1 MEDDVEIDGHLVA
14 GTEEGKKHLISAE
27 NRLDTVEIE
36 VRMARMEL
44 EEAEKHAQDEKLDE
58 DIRLRWA
65 KRVDSLTFMLT
76 ELGRIKKRLEDEIKV
91 DGRVNP
97 GTTEETAEKINAAV
111 ALLGEEA
118 AASDY
123 GADLVVLYKEVGQN
137 IASFREAIGRY
148 KTHEMEVVNGVTVET
163 LAEEMRNCYPDMPV
177 FWRRSNAIGLL
188 RYLTVIRATGSNTLA
203 LKAANCPRRIV
214 SYMQA
219 SSPVFGAV
227 LSDALDE
234 STDSLEDEARRRAV
248 EGIDEPVFYQG
259 AVVGHVKK
267 YSDELLKMLLR
278 ANRQTKYVVNKS
290 VQQPLINVNNT
301 FSLEGVNIDGLRD
314 RLLSRIEGRVIDAE
328 VNEEFSKE
336 ERR

>member
-1 MEDDVEIDGHLVA
+1 MEDDVKIDGHLVA

-44 EEAEKHAQDEKLDE
+44 EEAEKHANDERLDGE
-58 DIRLRWA
+58 MRLRWA
-65 KRVDSLTFMLT
+65 KRVDSLGFMLM
-76 ELGRIKKRLEDEIKV
+76 ELGRIKKRLEEEIRV
-91 DGRVNP
+91 SGRNVNSD
-97 GTTEETAEKINAAV
+97 TTEEMAEKVNAAV

-118 AASDY
+118 AASDF

-137 IASFREAIGRY
+137 ITSFREAINRY
-148 KTHEMEVVNGVTVET
+148 KVHEMETVNGVTVET

-177 FWRRSNAIGLL
+177 FWRRSNAITLL
-188 RYLTVIRATGSNTLA
+188 KYLTIMRSTGSNTLA

-214 SYMQA
+214 TYMQA

-227 LSDALDE
+227 LNDSLDE

-248 EGIDEPVFYQG
+248 EGVDEPVFYQG

-278 ANRQTKYVVNKS
+278 ANRQTKYIVNKT

-301 FSLEGVNIDGLRD
+301 FNLEGVNIDGLRD
-314 RLLSRIEGRVIDAE
+314 RLASRIEGRVIDAE
-328 VNEEFSKE
+328 VNRQLDKA
-336 ERR
+336 

>member
-1 MEDDVEIDGHLVA
+1 MEDDVKIDGHLVA

-44 EEAEKHAQDEKLDE
+44 EEAEKHANDERVDGE
-58 DIRLRWA
+58 MRLRWA
-65 KRVDSLTFMLT
+65 KRVDSLGFMLT
-76 ELGRIKKRLEDEIKV
+76 ELGRIKKRLEEEIRV
-91 DGRVNP
+91 SGRNVNSD
-97 GTTEETAEKINAAV
+97 TTEEMAEKVNAAV

-118 AASDY
+118 AASDF

-137 IASFREAIGRY
+137 ITSFREAINRY
-148 KTHEMEVVNGVTVET
+148 KVHEMETVNGVTVET

-177 FWRRSNAIGLL
+177 FWRRSNAITLL
-188 RYLTVIRATGSNTLA
+188 KYLTIMRSTGSNTLA

-214 SYMQA
+214 TYMQA

-227 LSDALDE
+227 LNDSLDE
-234 STDSLEDEARRRAV
+234 STDSLEDEGRRRAD
-248 EGIDEPVFYQG
+248 EGVDEPVFYQG

-278 ANRQTKYVVNKS
+278 ANRQTKYIVNKT

-301 FSLEGVNIDGLRD
+301 FNLEGVNIDGLRD
-314 RLLSRIEGRVIDAE
+314 RLASRIEGRVIDAE
-328 VNEEFSKE
+328 VNRQLDKA
-336 ERR
+336 

>member
-1 MEDDVEIDGHLVA
+1 MEDDVKIDGHLVA

-44 EEAEKHAQDEKLDE
+44 EEAEKHANDERLDDE
-58 DIRLRWA
+58 MRLRWA
-65 KRVDSLTFMLT
+65 KRVDSLGFMLT
-76 ELGRIKKRLEDEIKV
+76 ELGRIKKRLEEEIKV
-91 DGRVNP
+91 SGRGVNP
-97 GTTEETAEKINAAV
+97 GTTEEMTEKVNAAV

-118 AASDY
+118 AASDF

-137 IASFREAIGRY
+137 ITSFREAISRY
-148 KTHEMEVVNGVTVET
+148 KVHEMETVNGVTVET

-177 FWRRSNAIGLL
+177 FWRRSNAISLL
-188 RYLTVIRATGSNTLA
+188 KYLTVIRATGSNTLA

-214 SYMQA
+214 TYMQA

-227 LSDALDE
+227 LNDSLDE

-248 EGIDEPVFYQG
+248 EGVDEPVFYQG

-278 ANRQTKYVVNKS
+278 ANRQTKYIVNKT

-301 FSLEGVNIDGLRD
+301 FNLEGVNIDGLRD
-314 RLLSRIEGRVIDAE
+314 RLVSRIEGRVIDAE
-328 VNEEFSKE
+328 VNRQLDKA
-336 ERR
+336 

>member
-1 MEDDVEIDGHLVA
+1 MEDDVKIDGHLVA

-44 EEAEKHAQDEKLDE
+44 EEAEKHANDERLDDE
-58 DIRLRWA
+58 MRLRWA
-65 KRVDSLTFMLT
+65 KRVDSLGFMLT
-76 ELGRIKKRLEDEIKV
+76 ELGRIKKRLEEEIRV
-91 DGRVNP
+91 SGRNVNND
-97 GTTEETAEKINAAV
+97 TTEEMAEKVNAAV

-118 AASDY
+118 AASDF

-137 IASFREAIGRY
+137 ITSFREAINRY
-148 KTHEMEVVNGVTVET
+148 KVHEMETVNGVTVET

-177 FWRRSNAIGLL
+177 FWRRSNAITLL
-188 RYLTVIRATGSNTLA
+188 KYLTIMRSTGSNTLA

-214 SYMQA
+214 TYMQA

-227 LSDALDE
+227 LNDSLDE

-248 EGIDEPVFYQG
+248 EGVDEPVFYQG

-278 ANRQTKYVVNKS
+278 ANRQTKYIVNKT

-301 FSLEGVNIDGLRD
+301 FNLEGVNIDGLRD
-314 RLLSRIEGRVIDAE
+314 RLASRIEGRVIDAE
-328 VNEEFSKE
+328 VNRQLDKA
-336 ERR
+336 